1 VDRVERVW
9 RNHSMPEVIEALITW
24 GHGTGEELYDFLVND
39 AEIPKE
45 NARNCMQVLNAAMEN
60 I

>member
-1 VDRVERVW
+1 MEQIW
-9 RNHSMPEVIEALITW
+9 EKHTMPEVIEALVSW

-39 AEIPKE
+39 AGIPKE
-45 NARNCMQVLNAAMEN
+45 NAADCIQVLNAALEN